1 MTDKTDEQVA
11 KEKAA
16 VDAMRNARG
25 NMATVLDRVGSLEG
39 ALRDAVTQLEAA
51 AKHMPIDAYRY
62 ESRQTLKEFYNEQAA
77 KARKVLG

>member
-25 NMATVLDRVGSLEG
+25 NMATVLDRVGSLEA
-39 ALRDAVTQLEAA
+39 ALRDAAGQLDEA
-51 AKHMPIDAYRY
+51 AKHMPNAYRY
-62 ESRQTLKEFYNEQAA
+62 ESRQTLKEYYGEQAI